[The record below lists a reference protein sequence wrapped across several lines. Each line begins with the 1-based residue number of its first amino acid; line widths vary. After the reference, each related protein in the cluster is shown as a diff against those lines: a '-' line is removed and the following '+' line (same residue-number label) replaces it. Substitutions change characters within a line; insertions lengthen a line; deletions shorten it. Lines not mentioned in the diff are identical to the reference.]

1 MRMLFVLHR
10 EGQKTAF
17 SCSGPFRGQ
26 SKSPVASF
34 LFTVSLRRKNWGEA
48 GGNGD
53 IERGER
59 SHNPQDMTLV
69 FNFL

>member
-1 MRMLFVLHR
+1 MLNR

-26 SKSPVASF
+26 SKGPVASS
-34 LFTVSLRRKNWGEA
+34 LFTVSLRRKNRGEA
-48 GGNGD
+48 GENGD
-53 IERGER
+53 VERGER
-59 SHNPQDMTLV
+59 SHNPKDMPLV